1 MISRDTY
8 LKLRAMTARYEAA
21 RKKFDPKRY
30 ERGGGYDAKDRTIIS
45 AMAGTRDT
53 TNEEKAQ
60 IEDFEWRVFPPSRY
74 FGYYDKAMTKITGF
88 MGNLLGRIVYKGP
101 VTRAFSGKRQNVTV
115 RGTNNVMY
123 SGICNLTGG
132 TYCRLKRILGK
143 RFGPG
148 VLANAKKRKRPAAKK
163 RKGPS
168 YQQILDYYAS
178 LAPRGRSRRNSEGTT
193 ACCLICKKVHR
204 LKDTLLSPPLYVEAP
219 GGKAYPAATCGAH
232 SRAEYQAAFYK
243 AMRWPLPKSST
254 NRARRN
260 PVKKAKHFIVVTVS
274 KNTNSF
280 GLRGMIL
287 MARDGEAWQVGANH
301 LNVKKK
307 GDLVRVPASA
317 GPVREASWVALG
329 YEIPERL
336 RKAPPRVAA
345 EVWG

>member
-8 LKLRAMTARYEAA
+8 RKLKAMNDRFEAA

-30 ERGGGYDAKDRTIIS
+30 ERGGSYSPKDNATIA
-45 AMAGTRDT
+45 AMAGTRGT

-60 IEDFEWRVFPPSRY
+60 IEDFEWRMFPPSRY
-74 FGYYDKAMTKITGF
+74 FGYYDTAMTKITGF

-101 VTRAFSGKRQNVTV
+101 VVKAWGGKRQNVTV

-123 SGICNLTGG
+123 SGTCNLTGG
-132 TYCRLKRILGK
+132 TYCRLKRIKGK

-148 VLANAKKRKRPAAKK
+148 VLANAKKRKKPAAKK

-168 YQQILDYYAS
+168 YEQILDYYAS
-178 LAPRGRSRRNSEGTT
+178 LAPRGRS
-193 ACCLICKKVHR
+193 
-204 LKDTLLSPPLYVEAP
+204 
-219 GGKAYPAATCGAH
+219 
-232 SRAEYQAAFYK
+232 
-243 AMRWPLPKSST
+243 
-254 NRARRN
+254 RRN

-287 MARDGEAWQVGANH
+287 MARDGEAWQVGASH
-301 LNVKKK
+301 LNVKKP
-307 GDLVRVPASA
+307 GDLVRVPVSV
-317 GPVREASWVALG
+317 GPVREASWASLG
-329 YEIPERL
+329 YEIPNRL
-336 RKAPPRVAA
+336 QRAPAHVAA

>member
-21 RKKFDPKRY
+21 RKKYDPKGY
-30 ERGGGYDAKDRTIIS
+30 ERGRGYSPKEQVIIS

-53 TNEEKAQ
+53 TNDEKAQ
-60 IEDFEWRVFPPSRY
+60 IEDYEWRVFPPSRY

-132 TYCRLKRILGK
+132 TYCRLKRIKGK

-148 VLANAKKRKRPAAKK
+148 VLPNAKKRKKPAAKK
-163 RKGPS
+163 RSKQD
-168 YQQILDYYAS
+168 YERILDYYAS
-178 LAPRGRSRRNSEGTT
+178 FAPKGRS
-193 ACCLICKKVHR
+193 
-204 LKDTLLSPPLYVEAP
+204 
-219 GGKAYPAATCGAH
+219 
-232 SRAEYQAAFYK
+232 
-243 AMRWPLPKSST
+243 
-254 NRARRN
+254 RRN

-301 LNVKKK
+301 LHVKKA

-329 YEIPERL
+329 YEIPHRL
-336 RKAPPRVAA
+336 KRAPQHVAA